1 MHYTGPTYRPPFE
14 AGSLLLQ
21 VTVGC
26 SHNKCSFCTMYRNVP
41 FSVCPEEQVEADIDE
56 AARLYGDA
64 TRVFLENGDAFVLSA
79 DRLARIAESIRAKL
93 PKVETIAM
101 YASILNIRGKT
112 GYWYCA
118 KILGFKKCNLVQVP
132 IHTQF
137 ELIIR
142 GVFNEYP
149 LNDADFPEVQGE
161 SISVKKANEEYNSK
175 EINLILEDTYP
186 ISEKQIPKAKR
197 VLRTTTVSRNDGKS
211 VGRHFSQSFI
221 EAIINAA
228 RELPNDC
235 TVNVFATTNPKNTVH
250 IARRA
255 FMLAERGN
263 IAHLYVFQQKKSTK
277 RSFEYKRYKIY

>member
-1 MHYTGPTYRPPFE
+1 MKERINKLKNNTVQILETLILIAAAIAPFVISTKDVFKE
-14 AGSLLLQ
+14 YLAQNTLSPDNFVKYIAISHGKYVAAVIL
-21 VTVGC
+21 VGITILAIRRINA
-26 SHNKCSFCTMYRNVP
+26 SSTMN
-41 FSVCPEEQVEADIDE
+41 Q
-56 AARLYGDA
+56 
-64 TRVFLENGDAFVLSA
+64 
-79 DRLARIAESIRAKL
+79 
-93 PKVETIAM
+93 
-101 YASILNIRGKT
+101 RGCYHDYPYCW
-112 GYWYCA
+112 YWYCA

>member
-1 MHYTGPTYRPPFE
+1 MKKHINK
-14 AGSLLLQ
+14 LKDN
-21 VTVGC
+21 TVQILE
-26 SHNKCSFCTMYRNVP
+26 TLILIVVAIVP
-41 FSVCPEEQVEADIDE
+41 FVISTKD
-56 AARLYGDA
+56 
-64 TRVFLENGDAFVLSA
+64 VFKEYLAQNTLSPDNFVKY
-79 DRLARIAESIRAKL
+79 IAIS
-93 PKVETIAM
+93 
-101 YASILNIRGKT
+101 RGKYVAAVILVGVT
-112 GYWYCA
+112 LLAIRKINATATMNRRGCYHDYPYCWYWYCA

-137 ELIIR
+137 ELILR
-142 GVFNEYP
+142 GVFDDYP

-161 SISVKKANEEYNSK
+161 TISVKKANEEYNNK

-186 ISEKQIPKAKR
+186 ISGKQIPKAKR
-197 VLRTTTVSRNDGKS
+197 MLRTITVSRNDGKS
-211 VGRHFSQSFI
+211 VGRHFSQSFV
-221 EAIINAA
+221 EATINAA

-277 RSFEYKRYKIY
+277 RSFEYKGYKIY